1 MAINGYKILFDPF
14 ITPNP
19 LAGNIDVNSLKPDF
33 ILLSHGHS
41 DHVADVEKIYN
52 NSKTT
57 LIGGFEV
64 ISWFKNKGLENGH
77 EMNPGGSW
85 KFDFGTVKMVSA
97 VHSSSMPD
105 GSYGGIPGGF
115 VIETSE
121 KTFYYAGDTA
131 LHQDMKQIGERFS
144 IDFALLPI
152 GNNFTMGIE
161 DAVIAAEYVNTNKI
175 VGMHYDTFPYIKL
188 DHQYAKKVAE
198 DKGKSLL
205 LMQIGETVNI

>member
-1 MAINGYKILFDPF
+1 DR
-14 ITPNP
+14 
-19 LAGNIDVNSLKPDF
+19 
-33 ILLSHGHS
+33 
-41 DHVADVEKIYN
+41 
-52 NSKTT
+52 
-57 LIGGFEV
+57 
-64 ISWFKNKGLENGH
+64 GH

-105 GSYGGIPGGF
+105 GSYGGVPGGF
-115 VIETSE
+115 VIETLSN
-121 KTFYYAGDTA
+121 TFYYAGDTA

-161 DAVIAAEYVNTNKI
+161 DAVIAADYVNTNKI

-198 DKGKSLL
+198 DKGKSL
-205 LMQIGETVNI
+205 